1 MEDLNDKMTG
11 DELSAA
17 EFVQPMSEIQNIIE
31 QSGQTLTSADVAQM
45 LKGLTYFTTASPHF
59 TATADGSGDLTLAP
73 LAGRGTIYSIAD
85 GMRVRFLTT
94 AAAVVTGAPS
104 LTINGVTKDFR
115 KRDGSALSTG
125 TYAAGV
131 WSAAE
136 YDAGNDRWFSVEAGV
151 GAGHGEVI
159 LAETEDLMEHA
170 DAAGKGARVL
180 TVKAWKDQKKRQLV
194 SSNFVLPDNGGGAPI
209 VTDVTPLTVTLDVPS
224 GLLTNSYYRI
234 VYDLLTEGVSPTV
247 ANDITLSFDFG
258 TLTQDVKRFQ
268 VSTDMVNSTGISSPT
283 APESVRRS
291 VDTSA
296 GFTGAFTFDFYRETN
311 GEVVGAFRRRWKIEL
326 IVNATGQP
334 LVLQV
339 ANGNTTTDG
348 EILPGSQVT
357 AELIS

>member
-1 MEDLNDKMTG
+1 MEDLNDKITG

-85 GMRVRFLTT
+85 GMRVRFFTT

-159 LAETEDLMEHA
+159 LAEKEDLEGHQVVS
-170 DAAGKGARVL
+170 GRGARAVS
-180 TVKAWKDQKKRQLV
+180 VEAWKHQKKRA
-194 SSNFVLPDNGGGAPI
+194 VLTSDFNVPGTGAVAPVRTPVPGLGITLNATGAP
-209 VTDVTPLTVTLDVPS
+209 
-224 GLLTNSYYRI
+224 LTNQFYR
-234 VYDLLTEGVSPTV
+234 VRYAL
-247 ANDITLSFDFG
+247 
-258 TLTQDVKRFQ
+258 LTQDVTSTAGDDLVLRLNFGSITEDIGRFQ
-268 VSTDMVNSTGISSPT
+268 VDTRQIQPLGSAAIPTINYRAQQGNAT
-283 APESVRRS
+283 APLAYEMEFWRQSG
-291 VDTSA
+291 A
-296 GFTGAFTFDFYRETN
+296 GGGNYSW
-311 GEVVGAFRRRWKIEL
+311 VIEFV
-326 IVNATGQP
+326 VNATST
-334 LVLQV
+334 VLQLDIE
-339 ANGNTTTDG
+339 NGSIADG
-348 EILPGSQVT
+348 TIFAGSQVT